1 LTAKGTILTLVLA
14 QAGSVPDCGQLPSE
28 VSVISEDKDEP
39 TAESMEE
46 STSAEGSELQG
57 MVDSYAVAHEKIE
70 EEGGEKETSPYH
82 VGYIVEPVEGWWE
95 GDPEVQSDATLPR
108 RDTLPRDTA
117 LRPRERALDPRD
129 GGKTNGRGRCRRRG
143 RQPAREAVPR
153 RVLPLRPQL
162 QRTGGGTYTPRA
174 KPQPPDFNRHGDE
187 DGGGSVFTEAVTV
200 MFENVEITSE

>member
-1 LTAKGTILTLVLA
+1 M
-14 QAGSVPDCGQLPSE
+14 
-28 VSVISEDKDEP
+28 ISEDKDEP
-39 TAESMEE
+39 MAESMEE

-129 GGKTNGRGRCRRRG
+129 GGKINGR
-143 RQPAREAVPR
+143 
-153 RVLPLRPQL
+153 
-162 QRTGGGTYTPRA
+162 
-174 KPQPPDFNRHGDE
+174 E
-187 DGGGSVFTEAVTV
+187 D
-200 MFENVEITSE
+200 